1 MKNMRMLAGAAV
13 MVLVLGL
20 VNVYIGWHLSV
31 LLQAWLPG
39 INTAAYWTVFLVI
52 SFSYMIGRVPLPQAL
67 RPVGRLFK
75 VIGSYYL
82 ACMEFAVIMLPL
94 TDLLYGV
101 LALAGAN
108 LSAFV
113 TEAGTTVLVLLAV
126 FLIWGSRNAWS
137 TVVRTHR
144 LKVDK
149 SIGTSVPL
157 TVAVASDLH
166 LGNIVGNRHLRRMV
180 REMNAMNP
188 DIILLAGDVLD
199 DSIEPFLRNGMEQQL
214 KQLKARYGVYAVLG
228 NHEYYGGSI
237 AQYTEVM
244 RSVGIQ
250 VLQDEVVETSG
261 VYVAGRKD
269 KTAEAM
275 ETGGRLSVEDLLTGL
290 DRSKPILMM
299 DHQPTGF
306 GIASEAGVDV
316 LLSGHT
322 HRGQIAPNH
331 WITRR
336 LFELDWGYLLKNK
349 LHVIVSSGYGTWG
362 PPIRLAS
369 RSELIKLEL
378 VLDGSMSYGEDK
390 VSPTAKPILI

>member
-1 MKNMRMLAGAAV
+1 MKNLRMLAGAAV

-20 VNVYIGWHLSV
+20 VNFYIGWHLWV
-31 LLQAWLPG
+31 LLREWSPG
-39 INTAAYWTVFLVI
+39 IHAALYWTVFLVFA
-52 SFSYMIGRVPLPQAL
+52 FSYILGRIPLPQPL

-94 TDLLYGV
+94 ADLLYGV
-101 LALAGAN
+101 LVLAGAD
-108 LSAFV
+108 LSAYV
-113 TEAGTTVLVLLAV
+113 TEAGATLLVLLAL

-144 LKVDK
+144 LQVDK

-180 REMNAMNP
+180 ERINAMQP
-188 DIILLAGDVLD
+188 DIVLLAGDVLD
-199 DSIEPFLRNGMEQQL
+199 DSIEPFLRNRMEQQL
-214 KQLKARYGVYAVLG
+214 KQLKARHGVYAVLG

-237 AQYTEVM
+237 TQYTEVM
-244 RSVGIQ
+244 QSIGIK

-261 VYVAGRKD
+261 VYVVGRKD
-269 KTAEAM
+269 KTAEAIA
-275 ETGGRLSVEDLLTGL
+275 GGRLSVEALLTGV

-306 GIASEAGVDV
+306 GAASEAGVDV

-369 RSELIKLEL
+369 RSELIKLEI
-378 VLDGSMSYGEDK
+378 VLEGSKSYGGEK
-390 VSPTAKPILI
+390 STPAAKPVLI

>member
-1 MKNMRMLAGAAV
+1 MKNLRMLLSGAV
-13 MVLVLGL
+13 MLLVLGL
-20 VNVYIGWHLSV
+20 VNFYIGYHLWI
-31 LLQAWLPG
+31 LLNDVLPG
-39 INTAAYWTVFLVI
+39 ILAGVYWTVFMLI
-52 SFSYMIGRVPLPQAL
+52 AFAYMIGMVPWPKAVK
-67 RPVGRLFK
+67 PAARLFK

-94 TDLLYGV
+94 TDLLYWV
-101 LALAGAN
+101 LGLTGFDRT
-108 LSAFV
+108 AF
-113 TEAGTTVLVLLAV
+113 TAEAGITLVLLLAV

-137 TVVRTHR
+137 TVVRTHPVR
-144 LKVDK
+144 IEK
-149 SIGTSVPL
+149 SIGTSAPL

-166 LGNIVGNRHLRRMV
+166 LGNIVGNRHLRKMVAEINRM
-180 REMNAMNP
+180 EP

-199 DSIEPFLRNGMEQQL
+199 DSIEPFIRNGMSRQL

-244 RSVGIQ
+244 AGIGIR
-250 VLQDEVVETSG
+250 VLQDEVAEAGG
-261 VYVAGRKD
+261 VYIAGRKD
-269 KTAEAM
+269 KTAESM
-275 ETGGRLSVEDLLTGL
+275 QGGRMSVPALLEGL
-290 DRSKPILMM
+290 DHSRPILMM

-306 GIASEAGVDV
+306 DIAAKAGVDV

-336 LFELDWGYLLKNK
+336 LFELDWGYLLKDK

-369 RSELIKLEL
+369 RSELIRLEVLLEGSKSYQEEPLSAKTVL
-378 VLDGSMSYGEDK
+378 V
-390 VSPTAKPILI
+390 

>member
-31 LLQAWLPG
+31 LLEAWLPG
-39 INTAAYWTVFLVI
+39 MNIAAYWTVFLVI

-113 TEAGTTVLVLLAV
+113 TEAGTTLLVLLAI

-199 DSIEPFLRNGMEQQL
+199 DSIEPFLRNRMEQQL

-261 VYVAGRKD
+261 VYVVGRKD
-269 KTAEAM
+269 KTAEHM
-275 ETGGRLSVEDLLTGL
+275 EGGRLSVETLLHGV

-390 VSPTAKPILI
+390 VSGAAKPVLI

>member
-1 MKNMRMLAGAAV
+1 MKNLRMLLSGAV
-13 MVLVLGL
+13 MLLVLGL
-20 VNVYIGWHLSV
+20 VNFYIGYHLWI
-31 LLQAWLPG
+31 WLKDVVPG
-39 INTAAYWTVFLVI
+39 ILAGVYWTVFMLI
-52 SFSYMIGRVPLPQAL
+52 AFAYMIGMVPWPKAVK
-67 RPVGRLFK
+67 PAARLFK

-82 ACMEFAVIMLPL
+82 ACMEFAVIVLPL
-94 TDLLYGV
+94 TDLLYWV
-101 LALAGAN
+101 LGLMGFDR
-108 LSAFV
+108 SAF
-113 TEAGTTVLVLLAV
+113 TAEAGITLVLLLAV

-137 TVVRTHR
+137 TVVRTHPVR
-144 LKVDK
+144 IDK
-149 SIGTSVPL
+149 SIGTSAPL

-166 LGNIVGNRHLRRMV
+166 LGNIVGNRHLRKMVAEINRM
-180 REMNAMNP
+180 EP

-199 DSIEPFLRNGMEQQL
+199 DSIEPFIRNGMSLQL

-244 RSVGIQ
+244 AGIGIR
-250 VLQDEVVETSG
+250 VLQDEVAEAGG
-261 VYVAGRKD
+261 VYIAGRKD
-269 KTAEAM
+269 KTAESM
-275 ETGGRLSVEDLLTGL
+275 QGGRMSVQALLEGL
-290 DRSKPILMM
+290 DHTRPILMM

-306 GIASEAGVDV
+306 DIAAKTGVDV

-336 LFELDWGYLLKNK
+336 LFELDWGYLLKDK

-369 RSELIKLEL
+369 RSELIRLEVLLEGSKSYQEEPLSAKTVL
-378 VLDGSMSYGEDK
+378 V
-390 VSPTAKPILI
+390 

>member
-1 MKNMRMLAGAAV
+1 MKNLRMLLTGAV
-13 MVLVLGL
+13 MLLVLGL
-20 VNVYIGWHLSV
+20 VNFYIGYHLWI
-31 LLQAWLPG
+31 LLKDVLPG
-39 INTAAYWTVFLVI
+39 ILAGVYWTIFMLI
-52 SFSYMIGRVPLPQAL
+52 AFAYMIGMVPWPKVVKPAA
-67 RPVGRLFK
+67 RLFK

-94 TDLLYGV
+94 ADLLYWV
-101 LALAGAN
+101 LGLTGFDRT
-108 LSAFV
+108 AF
-113 TEAGTTVLVLLAV
+113 TAEAGITLVLLLAV

-137 TVVRTHR
+137 TVIRTHPVR
-144 LKVDK
+144 IEK

-166 LGNIVGNRHLRRMV
+166 LGNIVGNRHLRKMVAEINRM
-180 REMNAMNP
+180 EP

-199 DSIEPFLRNGMEQQL
+199 DSIEPFIRNKMSLQLR
-214 KQLKARYGVYAVLG
+214 QLKARYGVYAVLG

-237 AQYTEVM
+237 AQYTEM
-244 RSVGIQ
+244 MAGIGIR
-250 VLQDEVVETSG
+250 VLQDEVVEAGG
-261 VYVAGRKD
+261 VYIAGRKD
-269 KTAEAM
+269 KTAESM
-275 ETGGRLSVEDLLTGL
+275 QGGRMSVPALLEGL
-290 DRSKPILMM
+290 DHSRPILMM

-306 GIASEAGVDV
+306 DIAAKAGVDV

-336 LFELDWGYLLKNK
+336 LFELDWGYLLKDK

-369 RSELIKLEL
+369 RSELIRLEVLLEGSKSYQEEPLSAKTVL
-378 VLDGSMSYGEDK
+378 V
-390 VSPTAKPILI
+390 

>member
-20 VNVYIGWHLSV
+20 VNVYIGWHLSI

-39 INTAAYWTVFLVI
+39 MNTAAYWTVFLVI

-237 AQYTEVM
+237 AQYSEVM

-261 VYVAGRKD
+261 VYVVGRKD

-275 ETGGRLSVEDLLTGL
+275 EAGGRLSVEALLEGL

-378 VLDGSMSYGEDK
+378 VLDGSMSYGEEA
-390 VSPTAKPILI
+390 VSSAAKPVLI

>member
-67 RPVGRLFK
+67 RPLGRLFK

-113 TEAGTTVLVLLAV
+113 TEAGTTLLVLLAV

-144 LKVDK
+144 LKVEK

-244 RSVGIQ
+244 HSVGIQ

-261 VYVAGRKD
+261 VYVVGRKD

-275 ETGGRLSVEDLLTGL
+275 EAGGRLSVEALLEGL

-378 VLDGSMSYGEDK
+378 VLEGSRSYGEEK
-390 VSPTAKPILI
+390 VSPAAKPVLI

>member
-1 MKNMRMLAGAAV
+1 MRMLAGAAV

-20 VNVYIGWHLSV
+20 VNFYIGWHLWV
-31 LLQAWLPG
+31 LLQEWLPVVH
-39 INTAAYWTVFLVI
+39 AAVYWTVFLVI
-52 SFSYMIGRVPLPQAL
+52 AFSYILGRIPLPQPI

-94 TDLLYGV
+94 ADLLYGV
-101 LALAGAN
+101 LSLAGAE
-108 LSAFV
+108 LSAYV
-113 TEAGTTVLVLLAV
+113 TEAGATLLALLAL

-144 LKVDK
+144 LQVDK

-180 REMNAMNP
+180 ERINAMQP
-188 DIILLAGDVLD
+188 DIVLLAGDVLD
-199 DSIEPFLRNGMEQQL
+199 DSIEPFLRNGMQQQL

-237 AQYTEVM
+237 AQYTDVM
-244 RSVGIQ
+244 QSIGIK

-261 VYVAGRKD
+261 VYVVGRKD
-269 KTAEAM
+269 KTAEGMA
-275 ETGGRLSVEDLLTGL
+275 GGRLSVEALLESV

-306 GIASEAGVDV
+306 GAASEAGVDV

-369 RSELIKLEL
+369 RSELIKLEI
-378 VLDGSMSYGEDK
+378 VLEGSKSYNGEP
-390 VSPTAKPILI
+390 VSPAAAKPAMI

>member
-39 INTAAYWTVFLVI
+39 MNTAVYWTVFLVI

-144 LKVDK
+144 LKVEK

-261 VYVAGRKD
+261 VYVVGRKD

-275 ETGGRLSVEDLLTGL
+275 EAGGRLSVEDLLTGL

-390 VSPTAKPILI
+390 VSPAAKPVLI

>member
-1 MKNMRMLAGAAV
+1 M
-13 MVLVLGL
+13 
-20 VNVYIGWHLSV
+20 
-31 LLQAWLPG
+31 
-39 INTAAYWTVFLVI
+39 
-52 SFSYMIGRVPLPQAL
+52 
-67 RPVGRLFK
+67 
-75 VIGSYYL
+75 
-82 ACMEFAVIMLPL
+82 
-94 TDLLYGV
+94 
-101 LALAGAN
+101 
-108 LSAFV
+108 
-113 TEAGTTVLVLLAV
+113 LVLLAV

-188 DIILLAGDVLD
+188 DIVLLAGDVLD
-199 DSIEPFLRNGMEQQL
+199 DSIEPFIRNRMEQQL

-261 VYVAGRKD
+261 VYVVGRKD

-275 ETGGRLSVEDLLTGL
+275 EAGGRLSVEALLEGL

-322 HRGQIAPNH
+322 HRGADC
-331 WITRR
+331 T
-336 LFELDWGYLLKNK
+336 ESLDYPAAVRTGLGLPAQKNK

-390 VSPTAKPILI
+390 VSGAAKPVFDLM